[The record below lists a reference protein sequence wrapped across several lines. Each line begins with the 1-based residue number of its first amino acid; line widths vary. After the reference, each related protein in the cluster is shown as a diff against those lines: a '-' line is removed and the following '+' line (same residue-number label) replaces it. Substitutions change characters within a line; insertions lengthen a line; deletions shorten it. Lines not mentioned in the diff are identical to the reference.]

1 MTAIKL
7 TAVGKLP
14 SGVRPIIFL
23 CQSKAARGFASPLRW
38 SGWENAIRCL
48 RFDPDE
54 AIVGETRF
62 FLRALIFG
70 LVVPQKKSATDIAKP
85 ATKPGLAD
93 PR

>member
-1 MTAIKL
+1 
-7 TAVGKLP
+7 
-14 SGVRPIIFL
+14 
-23 CQSKAARGFASPLRW
+23 
-38 SGWENAIRCL
+38 L